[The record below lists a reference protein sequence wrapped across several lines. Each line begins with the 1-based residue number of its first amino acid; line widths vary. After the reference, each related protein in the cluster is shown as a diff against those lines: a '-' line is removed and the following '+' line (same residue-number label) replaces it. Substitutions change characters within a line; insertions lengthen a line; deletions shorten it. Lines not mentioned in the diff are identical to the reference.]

1 MRYLLLF
8 LSLSFQAIAQL
19 PTGNWH
25 ASIALNDTLDLPF
38 TFSSDSISLTIH
50 NGDENIIVNEIKL
63 KGDSV
68 FIQMPVFDSE
78 FLCVLKENSITGI
91 FFNHA
96 RKADNVF
103 PFHAQLGLSYRFS
116 DRPERTSLNIT
127 GKYHVVFNG
136 EDKESKD
143 AVGVFKQE
151 GNRLTGT
158 FLTTTGDYRF
168 LEGEIGGNRI
178 WLSAFDGSHLF
189 LFTALVR
196 GDSLCEGQF
205 FSGKHWHD
213 TWTGMKD
220 ENANLLSPD
229 SLITLRTADSKIN
242 FKFPDENGKMISLS
256 DKKYK
261 NKAVII
267 QIMGSWCPNCMD
279 ETKFLADWN
288 RKNKNKK
295 NRIEIIALDFEKIA
309 DTTHAYRNIR
319 RLKKQFGVTYPILF
333 AGPSDKKEAVK
344 SLPMLDRIFAYPTLL
359 FLNKEKKVI
368 KTHTGFN
375 GPATGEDYTKFKTW
389 FEQTTNKMKN

>member
-1 MRYLLLF
+1 MRYTFLLL
-8 LSLSFQAIAQL
+8 LLNVYAVAQL

-25 ASIALNDTLDLPF
+25 ASIVLNDTLELPF
-38 TFSSDSISLTIH
+38 TFSSDSNSLTIH
-50 NGDENIIVNEIKL
+50 NGDENIIVDEISF

-78 FLCVLKENSITGI
+78 FRCILKENSLSGI

-96 RKADNVF
+96 RKNDNVF
-103 PFHAQLGLSYRFS
+103 SFHADRGLSYRFS
-116 DRPERTSLNIT
+116 DRPERTSINIT
-127 GKYHVVFNG
+127 GKYHVVFDG
-136 EDKESKD
+136 EDVESKD
-143 AVGVFKQE
+143 AVGVFKLE
-151 GNRLTGT
+151 GNRLTAT

-168 LEGEIGGNRI
+168 LEGEIAGNRI

-189 LFTALVR
+189 LFTALIR
-196 GDSLCEGQF
+196 GDSLLNGEF

-213 TWTGMKD
+213 TWNGIRD
-220 ENANLLSPD
+220 ENAHLVNPD
-229 SLITLRTADSKIN
+229 SLTTLRKGPLKIN
-242 FKFPDENGKMISLS
+242 FKFPDENGKIISLS

-279 ETKFLADWN
+279 ETKFLVDWYRQN
-288 RKNKNKK
+288 KKNK

-309 DTTHAYRNIR
+309 DTTHAFRNIR
-319 RLKKQFGVTYPILF
+319 RLKKQFGVTYSVLF
-333 AGPSDKKEAVK
+333 AGPSDKKEAAK
-344 SLPMLDRIFAYPTLL
+344 SLPMLNRIFAYPTLL

-375 GPATGEDYTKFKTW
+375 GPATGEEFYKFIKY
-389 FEQTTNKMKN
+389 FEQTTKEINN